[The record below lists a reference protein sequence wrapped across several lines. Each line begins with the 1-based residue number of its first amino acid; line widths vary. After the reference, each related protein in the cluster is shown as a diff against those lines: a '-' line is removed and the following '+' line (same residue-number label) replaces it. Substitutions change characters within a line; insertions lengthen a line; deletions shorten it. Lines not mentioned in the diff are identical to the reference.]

1 MASPYGLSEDEVWA
15 MTHDALKQSGVPRDP
30 NYDYGN
36 ILPYRK
42 PKKGG
47 DAEWDI
53 NYSNLAKSLMDA
65 FTAPGRAYQ
74 GQPMSDEEAMNVAMN
89 LIGGGAAK
97 RLSPGELGMTGY
109 HGTPHTF
116 PPTKNNPLGEFDLS
130 KIGTGEGAQSYGQG
144 AAYIAEAKD
153 VAKGYR
159 EKLSSDNAGPY
170 DKKRPIVFDKET
182 ATWKQVPPENP
193 PGNLYHVDVPDTKVA
208 KMLDWDKPFK
218 EQPPNVQLNILNEAK
233 NPESPL
239 SQGLSYGGWTAKDI
253 MEAPDGAFLYSLM
266 SGPNFDHG
274 FASRYIQSLG
284 IPGIKYLDAASRA
297 KGQGTRNMVV
307 FHPDDAK
314 IIGKE

>member
-30 NYDYGN
+30 NYEYGN

-53 NYSNLAKSLMDA
+53 NYSNLAKSLIDA
-65 FTAPGRAYQ
+65 FTAPGRAYS
-74 GQPMSDEEAMNVAMN
+74 GQPMSDEDAMNVAMN
-89 LIGGGAAK
+89 LIGGGAVK

-109 HGTPHTF
+109 HGTPHKF
-116 PPTKNNPLGEFDLS
+116 PPTKNNPLGEFDPA
-130 KIGTGEGAQSYGQG
+130 KIGTGEGAQAYGQG
-144 AAYIAEAKD
+144 AAYIAESKQTAKD
-153 VAKGYR
+153 YRKKLAKDDSG
-159 EKLSSDNAGPY
+159 S
-170 DKKRPIVFDKET
+170 
-182 ATWKQVPPENP
+182 
-193 PGNLYHVDVPDTKVA
+193 LYHVDVPDKQVA
-208 KMLDWDKPFK
+208 NMLDWDKPFK
-218 EQPPNVQLNILNEAK
+218 EQPPSVQLKLLREAK

-239 SQGLSYGGWTAKDI
+239 SQGLSYGSWTVKDL
-253 MEAPDGAFLYSLM
+253 MNSPDGGFLYSLM

-297 KGQGTRNMVV
+297 KGEGTRNMVV
-307 FHPDDAK
+307 FDPNDAK
-314 IIGKE
+314 IIGRE